1 MGHHTVGFI
10 TRTNGRRKH
19 MSGRKVF
26 SALAVTVM
34 AITAAVFMAAPPAS
48 AAVGYNK
55 LFQNRFSGKCLE
67 ISYGSTA
74 NFATAGQYS
83 CYGGPIEQWNYNT
96 STGLIQ
102 NVNSGKCLEVLY
114 YSTANF
120 APVGQYDCYGGANQV
135 WYMNQSTGLI
145 QNAYSG
151 KCLEVL
157 YYSTADFA
165 PVGQYDCYGGANQQ
179 WWWS

>member
-1 MGHHTVGFI
+1 
-10 TRTNGRRKH
+10 
-19 MSGRKVF
+19 MSGKKI
-26 SALAVTVM
+26 LASFGAVLMATVTM
-34 AITAAVFMAAPPAS
+34 VFMVAAPAS
-48 AAVGYNK
+48 ATIGYNK
-55 LFQNRFSGKCLE
+55 LFQNQYSGKCLE

-74 NFATAGQYS
+74 NMAPAGQYW

-102 NVNSGKCLEVLY
+102 NVNSGKCLEVLN

-120 APVGQYDCYGGANQV
+120 APVGQYDCYGGANQI
-135 WYMNQSTGLI
+135 WYLNTSNGMIANQ
-145 QNAYSG
+145 YSG

-157 YYSTADFA
+157 YYSTADLA
-165 PVGQYDCYGGANQQ
+165 PVGQYDCYGGANQK